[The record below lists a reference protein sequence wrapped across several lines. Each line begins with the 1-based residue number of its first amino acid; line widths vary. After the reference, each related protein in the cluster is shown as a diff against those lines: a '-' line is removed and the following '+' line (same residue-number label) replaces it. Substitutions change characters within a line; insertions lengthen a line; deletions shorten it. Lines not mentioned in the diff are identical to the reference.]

1 MYMYFVVLTSFG
13 YCSDLVSCLQTVWH
27 HLLYENIVQSFERTL
42 TGFSG
47 YIKKNS
53 TTSKGNCISGVMFNI
68 LDSGVVDRG
77 FEPPVGSN
85 QRQKIGICCFSAK
98 HTLDAVLGEGAVLL
112 AWNRDNVYECGD
124 MSICRLLFQ

>member
-47 YIKKNS
+47 YIKK
-53 TTSKGNCISGVMFNI
+53 KQHYK
-68 LDSGVVDRG
+68 
-77 FEPPVGSN
+77 
-85 QRQKIGICCFSAK
+85 QRELHQWC
-98 HTLDAVLGEGAVLL
+98 
-112 AWNRDNVYECGD
+112 NV
-124 MSICRLLFQ
+124 

>member
-47 YIKKNS
+47 KMINNGLTYRMHI
-53 TTSKGNCISGVMFNI
+53 IQH
-68 LDSGVVDRG
+68 R
-77 FEPPVGSN
+77 
-85 QRQKIGICCFSAK
+85 
-98 HTLDAVLGEGAVLL
+98 
-112 AWNRDNVYECGD
+112 
-124 MSICRLLFQ
+124 